1 MFENRYSYFRFE
13 WSFCCSRAS
22 AKTNILRLSSTTNR
36 GSEAN
41 SKSDIWG
48 VLWIVRNYFILHW
61 SEFFSKLRVQNMLSS
76 SFFLFFSAASSHQ
89 CHDRNAMIQF
99 SVFDKDI
106 LTADDFGGETFFPLS
121 AVPGTC
127 HRNLEIRI
135 LKLILNFRYCLHV

>member
-1 MFENRYSYFRFE
+1 MFEKRYSYFRFE

-61 SEFFSKLRVQNMLSS
+61 SEFKILIDFRNWEFKICYHLFSSY
-76 SFFLFFSAASSHQ
+76 
-89 CHDRNAMIQF
+89 F
-99 SVFDKDI
+99 SVLLVAISVMIGMPWFNFQY
-106 LTADDFGGETFFPLS
+106 L
-121 AVPGTC
+121 
-127 HRNLEIRI
+127 IRI
-135 LKLILNFRYCLHV
+135 FWPPMISEERPFSLCLRCQVHVTET